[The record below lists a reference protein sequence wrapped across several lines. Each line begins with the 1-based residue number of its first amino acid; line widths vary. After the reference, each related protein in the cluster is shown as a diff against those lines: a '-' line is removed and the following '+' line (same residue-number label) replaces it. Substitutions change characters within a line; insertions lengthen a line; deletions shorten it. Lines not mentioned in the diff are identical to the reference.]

1 MLVWDRYIGLHFGSC
16 KCFCCKTMTIYQIMF
31 ECGHVVA
38 EKNGGLTNIDN
49 LRPVCS
55 TCNKSMGTKNMV
67 DFSITLM

>member
-1 MLVWDRYIGLHFGSC
+1 MP
-16 KCFCCKTMTIYQIMF
+16 KCDKCNF
-31 ECGHVVA
+31 ET